1 MKKVHLLLFAVI
13 LVLTGCSSNSENMI
27 THLPFKTEKD
37 GRWGLIDMEGNILI
51 EDEFKST
58 PSVVIDGRFCVKN
71 SDGLYEFYT
80 AEKKFK
86 QIGEEYLSVGYF
98 SEGLAPV
105 VKKDSRITYINK
117 DGKVVFELI
126 KYKDDPI
133 EEAYPF
139 ENGIARVKTAS
150 RKYGCINTKG
160 EFVVPPLYSSIFHAG
175 ENILLIKNE
184 KEQWGY
190 INYKGK
196 TLVEPKYSDANGF
209 NDNGYAM
216 VEKDGKQIIINRKGK
231 EILKLKDDMK
241 ISSWADEN
249 LMPYSIDNKSYG
261 YLNLDGEK
269 VIKLSSN
276 IKEPSSF
283 LNGYAT
289 FKNSDNDYG
298 TIDEEGEIV
307 IRAKYDEL
315 NMYNDFILYEDDNE
329 WGFLSYSGD
338 VIKRACYKR
347 ILPIF
352 KGNKYTYAKDGD
364 EWILIDKKGEDTKK
378 VKVYNIGYKD
388 YDNFGYPYYVESDYL
403 DIDAEVMKLM
413 SVLNEDGTIG
423 DLNFSITPEEF
434 AKRINRDYQKYSG
447 EELIRDASMCY
458 YLPNMQNADIEI
470 CAYFSNVIVDIQR
483 EKKWISNRWGGY
495 YEDVN
500 SYYWN
505 NDSDIDILFCCVKL
519 KGRLSNEY
527 ENVYTKMNDWLINK
541 GYTERKEKVYSEYAF
556 EHYYKRN
563 NIALNIEWLKYD
575 SKYESI
581 IIRTSNKGKIWG
593 E

>member
-13 LVLTGCSSNSENMI
+13 LVLASCGDNSEKPI
-27 THLPFKTEKD
+27 THLPFQTEKD

-51 EDEFKST
+51 EDEFKT
-58 PSVVIDGRFCVKN
+58 APSVVIDERFCVKN

-117 DGKVVFELI
+117 DGEVVFELT
-126 KYKDDPI
+126 KYKNDPI

-139 ENGIARVKTAS
+139 ENGIARVRTAS
-150 RKYGCINTKG
+150 GKSGCINTKG
-160 EFVVPPLYSSIFHAG
+160 EFVVPPLYSSIFYAG

-184 KEQWGY
+184 KDQWGY

-196 TLVEPKYSDANGF
+196 TLIEPKYSDANGF
-209 NDNGYAM
+209 NENGFAM
-216 VEKDGKQIIINRKGK
+216 VVMNGKQIIINRKGK
-231 EILKLKDDMK
+231 EILNLKDDMK
-241 ISSWADEN
+241 ISSWTDEN

-261 YLNLDGEK
+261 YLNLEGEK

-283 LNGYAT
+283 FNGYAT
-289 FKNSDNDYG
+289 FKNNDRDYG
-298 TIDEEGEIV
+298 TINEDGEIV

-364 EWILIDKKGEDTKK
+364 EWILINKKGEDTKK
-378 VKVYNIGYKD
+378 VEVDNIGYYD
-388 YDNFGYPYYVESDYL
+388 YDNFGYPFYVESDHWIL
-403 DIDAEVMKLM
+403 MPKL
-413 SVLNEDGTIG
+413 
-423 DLNFSITPEEF
+423 
-434 AKRINRDYQKYSG
+434 RI
-447 EELIRDASMCY
+447 LC
-458 YLPNMQNADIEI
+458 
-470 CAYFSNVIVDIQR
+470 
-483 EKKWISNRWGGY
+483 
-495 YEDVN
+495 
-500 SYYWN
+500 
-505 NDSDIDILFCCVKL
+505 LF
-519 KGRLSNEY
+519 
-527 ENVYTKMNDWLINK
+527 
-541 GYTERKEKVYSEYAF
+541 
-556 EHYYKRN
+556 
-563 NIALNIEWLKYD
+563 
-575 SKYESI
+575 
-581 IIRTSNKGKIWG
+581 
-593 E
+593 

>member
-1 MKKVHLLLFAVI
+1 MKKVHLWLFAVI
-13 LVLTGCSSNSENMI
+13 LVLTGCSNNSENQI
-27 THLPFKTEKD
+27 THLPFQTEED
-37 GRWGLIDMEGNILI
+37 GRWGLIDMEGNVLI

-117 DGKVVFELI
+117 DGEVVFELT

-133 EEAYPF
+133 EVAYPF
-139 ENGIARVKTAS
+139 ENGIARVETSSGKS
-150 RKYGCINTKG
+150 GCINTKG
-160 EFVVPPLYSSIFHAG
+160 EFVVSPIYSSIFYAG
-175 ENILLIKNE
+175 ENILLIMNE
-184 KEQWGY
+184 KKQWGY
-190 INYKGK
+190 IDYKGK
-196 TLVEPKYSDANGF
+196 ILVEPKYSVAHGF

-216 VEKDGKQIIINRKGK
+216 VEMDGKQIIINRKGK

-261 YLNLDGEK
+261 YLNLEGEK

-276 IKEPSSF
+276 IKEPTSF
-283 LNGYAT
+283 FNGYAT

-378 VKVYNIGYKD
+378 VEVDNIGYYD
-388 YDNFGYPYYVESDYL
+388 YDNFGYPYYVESDYW
-403 DIDAEVMKLM
+403 DIEVEVSRIMKI
-413 SVLNEDGTIG
+413 LNEDGTFG
-423 DLNFSITPEEF
+423 NLTFNVTPEEF
-434 AKRINRDYQKYSG
+434 VNRFNPEYKRYTPYEMLRGYPYLSYKLSHMQYAELELRATFDCVFNDYV
-447 EELIRDASMCY
+447 
-458 YLPNMQNADIEI
+458 PNQ
-470 CAYFSNVIVDIQR
+470 
-483 EKKWISNRWGGY
+483 WGGQ
-495 YEDVN
+495 DIV
-500 SYYWN
+500 WN
-505 NDSDIDILFCCVKL
+505 DTSTPEMLSCAIELKDKL
-519 KGRLSNEY
+519 STNSNEVFDNICSWL
-527 ENVYTKMNDWLINK
+527 ENRGYTK
-541 GYTERKEKVYSEYAF
+541 RKDSSEQNNNYFAYKESFYA
-556 EHYYKRN
+556 KN
-563 NIALNIEWLKYD
+563 NIALDVHY
-575 SKYESI
+575 SKFKSGSSEI
-581 IIRTSNKGKIWG
+581 IITTLNKNHRWAQ
-593 E
+593 